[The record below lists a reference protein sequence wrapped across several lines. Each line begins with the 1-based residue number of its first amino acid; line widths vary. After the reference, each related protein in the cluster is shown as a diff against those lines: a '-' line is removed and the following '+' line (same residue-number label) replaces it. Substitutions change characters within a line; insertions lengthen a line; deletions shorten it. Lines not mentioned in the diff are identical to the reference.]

1 MSRRRVVV
9 TGLGAT
15 TPIGGDVTTSWSAL
29 LAGTSG
35 VRNLTEEWAQSLPV
49 HFAARVAVEPAEQM
63 ERVELRRL
71 DRSEQFALIASR
83 EAWKDAGSPEID
95 KERLGVVIASGI
107 GGVTTLLDQYD
118 ILREKGARLVSPHT
132 VPMLMPN
139 GPAANVGLELQAR
152 AGVHTPV
159 SACASGAEA
168 IGYALEMI
176 RNDRADIVVSGGVEA
191 AIHAMPMSGFAAMKA
206 LSTRNDEPQR
216 ASRPYDLN
224 RDGFVLGEGGGILV
238 LEEYEHA
245 LARGAKIYCEIAG
258 QGLTSDGYHIAA
270 PDPDGVGVQ
279 RAVKFAL
286 RDSGLTT
293 KDIVHLNAHATSTP
307 AGDVAEAIGYALE
320 MIRNDRA
327 DIVVGGGVEA
337 AIHAMP
343 MSGFAAMKALSTR
356 NDEPARASRPY
367 DLNRDGFVLGE
378 GGGILVLE
386 EYEHAVARGAKIY
399 CEIAGQGLTSDGYH
413 IAAPDP
419 DGAGVQRAVKFALR
433 DSGLTTKDIVHLN
446 AHATSTPAGD
456 VAEANALRAALGADA
471 DHVAVSATKSMT
483 GHLLGGAGAIE
494 SVFIVKTLQD
504 RLAPPT
510 INIDDL
516 DPAVTVD
523 VVRDKPRALPAG
535 DIAALNDSFGF
546 GGHNVV
552 LVFKS
557 I

>member
-1 MSRRRVVV
+1 MSARRVVV

-15 TPIGGDVTTSWSAL
+15 TPLGGDVGTTWSAL

-35 VRNLTEEWAQSLPV
+35 VRLLTEDWAQTIPV
-49 HFAARVAVEPAEQM
+49 HFAARVAVEPSEQM
-63 ERVELRRL
+63 ERVEIRRL
-71 DRSEQFALIASR
+71 DRSEQFAVIASR
-83 EAWKDAGSPEID
+83 EAWKDAGSPEMD

-139 GPAANVGLELQAR
+139 GPAANVGLELQAK

-176 RNDRADIVVSGGVEA
+176 RNNRADVVVSGGVEA
-191 AIHAMPMSGFAAMKA
+191 AIHPMPMSGFAAMKA
-206 LSTRNDEPQR
+206 LSTRND
-216 ASRPYDLN
+216 D
-224 RDGFVLGEGGGILV
+224 
-238 LEEYEHA
+238 
-245 LARGAKIYCEIAG
+245 
-258 QGLTSDGYHIAA
+258 
-270 PDPDGVGVQ
+270 
-279 RAVKFAL
+279 
-286 RDSGLTT
+286 
-293 KDIVHLNAHATSTP
+293 
-307 AGDVAEAIGYALE
+307 
-320 MIRNDRA
+320 
-327 DIVVGGGVEA
+327 
-337 AIHAMP
+337 
-343 MSGFAAMKALSTR
+343 
-356 NDEPARASRPY
+356 PARASRPY

-378 GGGILVLE
+378 GGGVLVLE
-386 EYEHAVARGAKIY
+386 EYEHARARGARIY
-399 CEIAGQGLTSDGYH
+399 CEIIGQGLSSDGYH

-419 DGAGVQRAVKFALR
+419 DGAGVQRALKFALR
-433 DSGLTTKDIVHLN
+433 DAGITTKDIVHLN

-456 VAEANALRAALGADA
+456 IAEANALRAALGADA

-494 SVFIVKTLQD
+494 SVFIVKALQE

-523 VVRDKPRALPAG
+523 VVRDKPRTLPTG

>member
-1 MSRRRVVV
+1 MSTRRVVV

-15 TPIGGDVTTSWSAL
+15 TPLGGDVTTSWSAL

-35 VRNLTEEWAQSLPV
+35 VRLLTEDWAQTIPV
-49 HFAARVAVEPAEQM
+49 RFAARVSQEPSEVM
-63 ERVELRRL
+63 ERVEMRRL

-83 EAWKDAGSPEID
+83 EAWKDAGSPDID

-107 GGVTTLLDQYD
+107 GGVTTMLDQYD

-139 GPAANVGLELQAR
+139 GPAANVGLELQAK

-168 IGYALEMI
+168 IGYAFEMI
-176 RNDRADIVVSGGVEA
+176 RNNRADIVVSGGVEA

-206 LSTRNDEPQR
+206 LSTRNDDPTR

-224 RDGFVLGEGGGILV
+224 RDGFVLGEGGGVLV

-245 LARGAKIYCEIAG
+245 R
-258 QGLTSDGYHIAA
+258 S
-270 PDPDGVGVQ
+270 
-279 RAVKFAL
+279 
-286 RDSGLTT
+286 
-293 KDIVHLNAHATSTP
+293 
-307 AGDVAEAIGYALE
+307 
-320 MIRNDRA
+320 
-327 DIVVGGGVEA
+327 
-337 AIHAMP
+337 
-343 MSGFAAMKALSTR
+343 
-356 NDEPARASRPY
+356 
-367 DLNRDGFVLGE
+367 
-378 GGGILVLE
+378 
-386 EYEHAVARGAKIY
+386 RGAKIY

-419 DGAGVQRAVKFALR
+419 DGAGVQRALKFALR
-433 DSGLTTKDIVHLN
+433 DAQLTTKDIVHLN

-510 INIDDL
+510 INIENL

-523 VVRDKPRALPAG
+523 VVRDTPRVLPAG

-557 I
+557 L